1 MLAILVGCL
10 QGLLITVLLFGVMV
24 VFRQPWL
31 LWIIVPVILL
41 IIIAFIYEMK
51 KDAPS
56 TQNAAPQ
63 NDNDNIP
70 EEAAD
75 DISDGEK
82 TIKTKLVGV
91 THLNNKGFEI
101 QDILPELRAG
111 DQLAFIL
118 DFGNAYDDNAVA
130 VYCGSS
136 HIGYLNR
143 KLAAKIADHI
153 DWGDRI
159 TGSITE
165 ITGGGELYYGCN
177 ITLTIHNF

>member
-1 MLAILVGCL
+1 MIAAILY
-10 QGLLITVLLFGVMV
+10 GLFVCFIAVLLLLGIML
-24 VFRQPWL
+24 VFSRPWL

-41 IIIAFIYEMK
+41 CIIAFIYEMK
-51 KDAPS
+51 KDTPS
-56 TQNAAPQ
+56 TQNVAPQ
-63 NDNDNIP
+63 NDNDSIP

-82 TIKTKLVGV
+82 TINTKLVGV

-101 QDILPELRAG
+101 QDILPELHAG

-118 DFGNAYDDNAVA
+118 DFGNAYDDNAIA

-143 KLAAKIADHI
+143 KFAAKIADHI

-177 ITLTIHNF
+177 ITLTIH